1 MFGLGHWELVAI
13 VLIALLIFGPRLP
26 KIARGIG
33 KSIVGFRQGLRDTG
47 SPEDTGGA
55 QERRP

>member
-33 KSIVGFRQGLRDTG
+33 KSIVSFRQGLRDAG
-47 SPEDTGGA
+47 SPESVEDT